1 MLMRA
6 GVTPLPPQ
14 PPTPGAGAGRRS
26 RSMICFETAMVRSR
40 WTRRYCSVSPKEDAD
55 AESYGGEDCWG
66 TRIAEFGTMEFR
78 GSTRGGA
85 IKSYL
90 ETPVL

>member
-1 MLMRA
+1 
-6 GVTPLPPQ
+6 
-14 PPTPGAGAGRRS
+14 
-26 RSMICFETAMVRSR
+26 MICFETAMVRSR

-85 IKSYL
+85 IKSYQRQSYEHVDAVAPKL
-90 ETPVL
+90 IASA